1 MRTMPIHDHD
11 PRDYPDFIEGFPEPK
26 SVTAL
31 CLPCYAIHE
40 VGTYR
45 YENEPIELEDG
56 STTTFEDWKREY
68 ERNSVSRTGSK
79 RRKFHCPRCDF
90 LTDHV
95 AEV

>member
-1 MRTMPIHDHD
+1 MPIHDHD

-26 SVTAL
+26 PVKAL

-40 VGTYR
+40 VGTYV

-56 STTTFEDWKREY
+56 STTTLEDWKSEADKARL
-68 ERNSVSRTGSK
+68 GK
-79 RRKFHCPRCDF
+79 GRRRRFHCPRCDF
-90 LTDHV
+90 PTDHV